1 MKLKNVDEVYENN
14 YCVLERETSQDLN
27 RLRLEPDVKDSGV
40 GNSWSERHE
49 EENGTWQFYGS
60 TSSMHTVPYPIN

>member
-40 GNSWSERHE
+40 GNS
-49 EENGTWQFYGS
+49 
-60 TSSMHTVPYPIN
+60 